1 MEALAKEFE
10 SLGYTVDRSFAQH
23 GVAVIRGFSVGA
35 GPYAGKTID
44 VGVAGNDFPFTPP
57 SGIHVRPLIIPNG
70 QRNVSNSP
78 LGADWQYWS
87 RQLPNWSNERT
98 AKHIIS
104 YINKVLLDA

>member
-10 SLGYTVDRSFAQH
+10 LLGYSVDRSFAEQ
-23 GVAVIRGFSVGA
+23 GVVVIIGFVVGA

-44 VGVAGNDFPFTPP
+44 VGVHGKDFPFTAP
-57 SGIHVRPLIIPNG
+57 SGIHVRPMIAPVG
-70 QRNVSNSP
+70 QRNISNSP
-78 LGADWQYWS
+78 LGANWEYWS
-87 RQLPNWSNERT
+87 RQLPNWSTERT